1 MSKFNNRFL
10 FSDYYLEEILPGQE
24 EFTGPGKIL
33 SDSFGSIKR
42 LFKDKRKELPQ
53 RPEASLEEEFIRPIL
68 DILGHLYEVQ
78 PPLPTSERVNHPDYA
93 FFASSEEKLFAVNHL
108 GKKEFWTRAVAVGD
122 AKSWERSLDKKL
134 SGGGDH
140 FDSLNPSY
148 QIDSYLRD
156 SELKWGILT
165 NGRYWRLYNRDT
177 SYKLGVYYEID
188 LQKLI
193 EKGSVDDFKYF
204 YLFFRKEAFLPKGAS
219 FLDRTYQGSI
229 DYAKEVGERLKENVY
244 EALRLLCEGCLKYPE
259 NQLGTDN
266 LEVIHDNALVFL
278 YRLLFIFY
286 AESLGL
292 LPVERNHKYRE
303 LYSIRAI
310 KLDIAGRKDK
320 GDNFS
325 TTEARYCDALHQL
338 FTIINL
344 GNEMLDVPAYNGG
357 LFDPEKHP
365 FLDAKGRKGIKVSD
379 YYLADIIDLLARSKE
394 KDDERPAFVDYRS
407 LAVQHLGS
415 IYEGLLEYKV
425 KYDSGKIILETD
437 RGERKATGSYYTP
450 DYIVNYIVE
459 NTLGPLCK
467 EIDERLKCQIKE
479 LEEKVKK
486 SRGASRETYQ
496 ADMEK
501 LKRSYDDEALKLKV
515 LDPAMGSGHF
525 LVRAAEYLAEEIATS
540 PYGHDE
546 EAPEDETAVDYWKRK
561 VVEHC
566 IYGVDLNPLAVELAK
581 LSLWLSTVSRGKP
594 LSFLDHHLRC
604 GNSLIGAKLKDLNT
618 LPQKK
623 KVKKAVNV
631 QQLAFID
638 ESKLTQDISLLMGDF
653 KNIKDRPSDTVE
665 QVKEKEHIL
674 NDLIE
679 KRRSRYIKQA
689 DLWTSTFFGNEMD
702 DGIYYALV
710 EELQGA
716 KGKGLT
722 LSRTDAKAYFE
733 KLEAIKAEKRFFHWE
748 LEFPEVFFDEYGR
761 RLENSGFDVV
771 MGNPPYVNVVE
782 LDKYLSEYEKPYFK
796 MKYVSAAGAFDIFV
810 LFVQH
815 GLELTASKKF
825 LGMIVPNKYLSA
837 EYSINLRKWLLDF
850 SLVSLADYS
859 NVPVFN
865 DAAVYPVVP
874 IYQKTSPEDNLS
886 FDVYKVTPGGDTVKS
901 YKLSQLR
908 NDLLAKTPD
917 LIWSFIIQ
925 PSATAFQRILDISL
939 PFKDIVDVS
948 GAAAVS
954 EAYEIKELLVEK
966 AKLSKATSG
975 GIPFLVSGNIDRY
988 DNSWN
993 IEPVQYIKQS
1003 YHQPLL
1009 HLEKD
1014 KLSERRLEQIRSPK
1028 IIISGMGLVLEA
1040 YWDIL
1045 GEYAPA
1051 KSTVVVYNSKRQYS
1065 LGYLCSILNTKIS
1078 SFIYNTLFKT
1088 LSLSGGYMRFG
1099 PPQIERLPIRRIA
1112 FVTPEEKRKRLLE
1125 KAKELYNAGDIKQI
1139 LSSITERLQKR
1150 HGPNP
1155 ELVKR
1160 HNAEP
1165 LNKEFQIP
1173 EGALWEQ
1180 SDVVHDFL
1188 AFLAEQMI
1196 ELNKEKQAEI
1206 KGFLAWLEREIG
1218 AEVDDLTGKSYLKNY
1233 IGDYQK
1239 NEAHLSLDT
1248 FLEILKKNKNKLSVN
1263 ISSRTFIE
1271 NLEREY
1277 NASIKKLLPIKEK
1290 LKQTDWLI
1298 DQIVYKL
1305 YGLMDEEIKI
1315 VERSNIT

>member
-325 TTEARYCDALHQL
+325 TTETRYCDALHQL
-338 FTIINL
+338 FTIINS
-344 GNEMLDVPAYNGG
+344 GNKLLDVPAYNGG
-357 LFDPEKHP
+357 LFDSEKHP
-365 FLDAKGRKGIKVSD
+365 FLNEIKVSD
-379 YYLADIIDLLARSKE
+379 YYMASVIDLLARAKE
-394 KDDERPAFVDYRS
+394 RGDERPASVDYRS

-459 NTLGPLCK
+459 NTIGPLCK
-467 EIDERLKCQIKE
+467 ETEERLKCQIKE

-486 SRGASRETYQ
+486 SQGINKKTYQ
-496 ADMEK
+496 AHLDD
-501 LKRSYDDEALKLKV
+501 LKQSYDDEVLKLKV

-525 LVRAAEYLAEEIATS
+525 LVRAAEYLAVELATS
-540 PYGHDE
+540 PYAHDE
-546 EAPEDETAVDYWKRK
+546 EAPEDETAIDYWKRK

-581 LSLWLSTVSRGKP
+581 LSLWLSTVSKGKP
-594 LSFLDHHLRC
+594 LSFLDHHLRV
-604 GNSLIGAKLKDLNT
+604 GNSLIGARLKDLSA
-618 LPQKK
+618 LPQMKK
-623 KVKKAVNV
+623 SKKPVNV
-631 QQLAFID
+631 QQLVLLD
-638 ESKLTQDISLLMGDF
+638 VSKLTQDISLLMGDF
-653 KNIKDRPSDTVE
+653 KRIEGLPSDTVD
-665 QVKEKEHIL
+665 QVKEKEQIL
-674 NDLIE
+674 NLVE
-679 KRRSRYIKQA
+679 SRRSRYIKQA
-689 DLWTSTFFGNEMD
+689 DLWTSTFFGNEMVN
-702 DGIYYALV
+702 GIYGTLV
-710 EELQGA
+710 EELRET
-716 KGKGLT
+716 KGNRHA
-722 LSRTDAKAYFE
+722 LSRKDAEACVEFKKAE
-733 KLEAIKAEKRFFHWE
+733 TIKAEKRFFHWE
-748 LEFPEVFFDEYGR
+748 LEFPEVFFDEIGR
-761 RLENSGFDVV
+761 MLENPGFDVV
-771 MGNPPYVNVVE
+771 MGNPPWEIVLGKDTKVNINELRRETDYLKFHLPALKGEVNLYKSFICIGFVLLKKSGLFGFIVPATIRADDSCSDIRSYIFSNTVLHCLAEFPESAKVFKDVTQACTIIIWTQGGTTVKIPLAIGLQNEKELCNIEFVPVNVE
-782 LDKYLSEYEKPYFK
+782 LCKAID
-796 MKYVSAAGAFDIFV
+796 
-810 LFVQH
+810 
-815 GLELTASKKF
+815 SKKMLIPSVCNKQECLLF
-825 LGMIVPNKYLSA
+825 EKLCNQPRLVEIFGKAVFEGEVHLTVYKDALSSNSKDVPLIRGDHVRRYLIDRNSIKGTLAWLNAIQFHKLSGVEGKAAHFKNTRIAYQQVANMQLARRLRSTIIPKDNYLGNTLGYI
-837 EYSINLRKWLLDF
+837 LL
-850 SLVSLADYS
+850 
-859 NVPVFN
+859 
-865 DAAVYPVVP
+865 
-874 IYQKTSPEDNLS
+874 PEDSNFNLYALQAIFTS
-886 FDVYKVTPGGDTVKS
+886 
-901 YKLSQLR
+901 KLLNWR
-908 NDLLAKTPD
+908 
-917 LIWSFIIQ
+917 
-925 PSATAFQRILDISL
+925 
-939 PFKDIVDVS
+939 FK
-948 GAAAVS
+948 
-954 EAYEIKELLVEK
+954 
-966 AKLSKATSG
+966 
-975 GIPFLVSGNIDRY
+975 
-988 DNSWN
+988 
-993 IEPVQYIKQS
+993 
-1003 YHQPLL
+1003 
-1009 HLEKD
+1009 
-1014 KLSERRLEQIRSPK
+1014 
-1028 IIISGMGLVLEA
+1028 
-1040 YWDIL
+1040 
-1045 GEYAPA
+1045 
-1051 KSTVVVYNSKRQYS
+1051 
-1065 LGYLCSILNTKIS
+1065 LCSTNNHILVNDVES
-1078 SFIYNTLFKT
+1078 
-1088 LSLSGGYMRFG
+1088 
-1099 PPQIERLPIRRIA
+1099 LPIRRIA
-1112 FVTPEEKRKRLLE
+1112 FVTPEGERKRLLE
-1125 KAKELYNAGDIKQI
+1125 KAKELFNAGNIEPT
-1139 LSSITERLQKR
+1139 LSSVTEHLQKK
-1150 HGPNP
+1150 HVPDP
-1155 ELVKR
+1155 ERVKK
-1160 HNAEP
+1160 HNTDP
-1165 LNKEFQIP
+1165 LNKEYQVP

-1180 SDVVHDFL
+1180 SDIVHDFL
-1188 AFLAEQMI
+1188 SFLAEQMI

-1206 KGFLAWLEREIG
+1206 KGFLTWLEREIG
-1218 AEVDDLTGKSYLKNY
+1218 VEVDDLTGKSYLKNY

-1271 NLEREY
+1271 NLETEY
-1277 NASIKKLLPIKEK
+1277 NASLNKLLPIKEK

-1305 YGLMDEEIKI
+1305 YGLTDEEIGI
-1315 VERSNIT
+1315 VEGSA